1 MRNGISKRFRGRF
14 SSPSPS
20 GEGLGWGLDAGSSA
34 RGTRPTPSPS
44 PEGEGR
50 KKNSINFGLRL
61 VAIALTLGTP
71 SFVAAQTT
79 LNVRDADIRAFIA
92 DAARVTGRTFTIDSR
107 VTGKVTVVTDH
118 PLSRSEYFEI
128 FLSTLRANNLVAVPA
143 GNGVLRIQPIDNA
156 ASQPSRIGTAGANR
170 NSFVTEIIRLRTVDA
185 QSALDTV
192 RPLVS
197 QQGSVSANRAG
208 NSLVVVDFADN
219 IRRVREVL
227 RRIDADG
234 ATTRVVALKNASARE
249 VAAALQ
255 SLSGAGAAGGGG
267 GGGVTP
273 GAGVS
278 IVAVEGSNS
287 VALRGDPGTV
297 ARLGGVAQQL
307 DTQARNGTQ
316 IKVVFLENADA
327 EQLLPVLQQLVG
339 QSPDQPSSTPLSRA
353 SFGSTSSGTGTG
365 TSTGAIATPTP
376 TPAQTVPS
384 GGGTPG
390 QAAITTQGGR
400 TAAVVTRFTGA
411 NAIVIAAPA
420 EVQRQ
425 LAEVVRQLDTRRA
438 QVLVEAIVAE
448 VSDATVNRL
457 GAQFLLADTSGGAF
471 AASTF
476 TNSAP
481 NILQIAGAIGARRLA
496 TTTTTINGTTT
507 VTSTNNAA
515 SDSLAQSAISSIL
528 GSTGGF
534 GGFGTQVG
542 STIFGAIINA
552 VKSDTTSNLLQVPHL
567 VTLDNQEAH
576 SLVGQEIPITTGQAL
591 SSNFDNAFRTTQR
604 ENVGI
609 GLDIRP
615 QVNSAGTIKLTI
627 HLQVSSIAGPVSTD
641 NSDLILNK
649 REVENT
655 LVLEDGAIGYIG
667 GLLSD
672 EERRTIEKI
681 PLLGDI
687 PVLGNLFRS
696 RARTRSKTNLM
707 IFIRPTIIRTAAEA
721 RALAER
727 RYGYLRAQEGEQ
739 RPGEEP
745 TIDQLVRDYLGA
757 VAPIPSAPAAG
768 SIEDP
773 RVAVPVRQAVPVE
786 RRR

>member
-1 MRNGISKRFRGRF
+1 MRRWLA
-14 SSPSPS
+14 PV
-20 GEGLGWGLDAGSSA
+20 A
-34 RGTRPTPSPS
+34 
-44 PEGEGR
+44 
-50 KKNSINFGLRL
+50 L
-61 VAIALTLGTP
+61 VAFAAQA
-71 SFVAAQTT
+71 SAQTT

-92 DAARVTGRTFTIDSR
+92 DAAKVTGRTFIIDQR
-107 VTGKVTVVTDH
+107 VSGKVTVVTDH

-128 FLSTLRANNLVAVPA
+128 FLSTLRSNGLVAVPA
-143 GNGVLRIQPIDNA
+143 ANGSLRIQPIENA
-156 ASQPSRIGTAGANR
+156 AQQPSRIGASGANR
-170 NSFVTEIIRLRTVDA
+170 NSFVTEIIRLRSVDA

-197 QQGSVSANRAG
+197 QSGSVSANRAG

-227 RRIDADG
+227 RRLDTDSAS
-234 ATTRVVALKNASARE
+234 TRVIALRNASARE

-255 SLSGAGAAGGGG
+255 GLVGGGQAN

-273 GAGVS
+273 GATVS

-287 VALRGDPGTV
+287 VALRGDPGSV
-297 ARLGGVAQQL
+297 ARLAQVAADL
-307 DTQARNGTQ
+307 DARARNGTE

-339 QSPDQPSSTPLSRA
+339 QTPDQPSSTPLSR
-353 SFGSTSSGTGTG
+353 SNFGSTTSGTGTSTSTGPIAQPTPAPTPTVSGGTGTG
-365 TSTGAIATPTP
+365 T
-376 TPAQTVPS
+376 
-384 GGGTPG
+384 G

-420 EVQRQ
+420 EIQRQ
-425 LAEVVRQLDTRRA
+425 LSDVVRQLDTRRA

-457 GAQFLLADTSGGAF
+457 GAQFLLGNTSGGAF

-476 TNSAP
+476 SNSAP
-481 NILQIAGAIGARRLA
+481 NILQIAGAIGARELGRN
-496 TTTTTINGTTT
+496 TTTTVANGVTTT
-507 VTSTNNAA
+507 VTTNATG
-515 SDSLAQSAISSIL
+515 SDQLAQSAIQSIL
-528 GSTGGF
+528 GTSGGFAGF
-534 GGFGTQVG
+534 GGTIGN
-542 STIFGAIINA
+542 TIFGAIINA
-552 VKSDTTSNLLQVPHL
+552 VKSDTTSNLLQVPNL

-609 GLDIRP
+609 GLDVKP
-615 QVNSAGTIKLTI
+615 QVNSSGTVKLNL
-627 HLQVSSIAGPVSTD
+627 HLQVSSIAGPVSND

-649 REVENT
+649 REIETT
-655 LVLEDGAIGYIG
+655 LTLDDGAIGVIG

-672 EERRTIEKI
+672 EERRTLEKI

-687 PVLGNLFRS
+687 PVVGNLFRS
-696 RARTRSKTNLM
+696 KARSRNKTNLM
-707 IFIRPTIIRTAAEA
+707 IFIRPTILRTAADG

-727 RYGYLRAQEGEQ
+727 RYGYLRLQEGLQ
-739 RPGEEP
+739 KPGEEP

-757 VAPIPSAPAAG
+757 VAPLPSAPGAG
-768 SIEDP
+768 GIEDP
-773 RVAVPVRQAVPVE
+773 RVGVPVQRQSSTVI
-786 RRR
+786 RRDKRP